1 MRVRMRRLLLL
12 GALAGLVGYPLLD
25 ESATSAG
32 MALAQTERAETRAAA
47 KANAAERLELPER
60 RGLTRTQ
67 GELFGAPPPPPK
79 PITKKAQPPAP
90 VAAAPVAP
98 PVPYRFA
105 GKVRKGSEEEV
116 LISKGDAV
124 FPVKA
129 GDTLDGMYKVE
140 SISAERIDLVYLP
153 LGTRDRIV
161 VSSALDAERA
171 AQPPLAAAPAPVP
184 AAPATASASGAT
196 SAGPAQLRWEGPERV
211 AAGESFSV
219 TLRVSTTEPLRA
231 APMQLRFAPD
241 VLQAVNVRPGKF
253 FGQGS
258 FTYRVNPEGSIFVGA
273 SSPAAAAGNNAELVV
288 VTFRPIKR
296 GITAELSM
304 SALSLQGASGRAI
317 AHEQLG
323 AFRTS
328 IQ

>member
-1 MRVRMRRLLLL
+1 MRVQMRRLLLL

-25 ESATSAG
+25 EPATSAG

-60 RGLTRTQ
+60 RGLSRTQ

-79 PITKKAQPPAP
+79 PITKKAQPPTP

-98 PVPYRFA
+98 QVPYRFA

-116 LISKGDAV
+116 LISKGDV
-124 FPVKA
+124 VLPVKA
-129 GDTLDGMYKVE
+129 GDTLDGVYKVE
-140 SISAERIDLVYLP
+140 SINAEQIDLVYLP

-196 SAGPAQLRWEGPERV
+196 SSGPAQLRWEGPERV
-211 AAGESFSV
+211 AAGESFNV

-241 VLQAVNVRPGKF
+241 VLQAVKVRPGKF

-273 SSPAAAAGNNAELVV
+273 SSPAAAAGNDAELVV

-323 AFRTS
+323 AFRTA

>member
-1 MRVRMRRLLLL
+1 MRRSLLL
-12 GALAGLVGYPLLD
+12 GALVAIVGYVLLD
-25 ESATSAG
+25 EPATRG
-32 MALAQTERAETRAAA
+32 GLVLAQTERAETRAPG
-47 KANAAERLELPER
+47 KASPAERLELPER
-60 RGLTRTQ
+60 RGLSRTQ
-67 GELFGAPPPPPK
+67 GELFGAPPPPPA
-79 PITKKAQPPAP
+79 PVTKKPQAAP
-90 VAAAPVAP
+90 VVAPAPVAP
-98 PVPYRFA
+98 PLPYRFA

-116 LISKGDAV
+116 LISKGDVV

-129 GDTLDGMYKVE
+129 GDTLDGVYKVE

-171 AQPPLAAAPAPVP
+171 QPPLAAAPAPARAV
-184 AAPATASASGAT
+184 PATASASGAT
-196 SAGPAQLRWEGPERV
+196 STGPAQLRWEGPERV

-241 VLQAVNVRPGKF
+241 VLQPVNVRPGKF

-273 SSPAAAAGNNAELVV
+273 SSPAAAAGNDAELVI

-296 GITAELSM
+296 GTAELSM
-304 SALSLQGASGRAI
+304 GALSLQGASGRAI
-317 AHEQLG
+317 AHEHLG
-323 AFRTS
+323 AFRTA

>member
-32 MALAQTERAETRAAA
+32 LAFAQTERAETRAAA

-79 PITKKAQPPAP
+79 PITKKAQQPAP

-296 GITAELSM
+296 GTTAELSM